1 MHLKKTRKSRKE
13 DTCTQISAK
22 INAKRVSC
30 WFVGAWM
37 KTSLQSYILYEEQR
51 ANEPLGIRRPLL
63 NIWNIYAALNF
74 FYIFPL
80 IFYARN
86 EFCLPEQFSSLSWIP
101 FENVGILWLWCCVSI
116 RSLLQTQTGHVKE
129 VLWLVLKAFKSSASV
144 MFPCAGN
151 VNEELRLRCDGEN
164 FKSQN
169 SSKPQ
174 TLPWLPLDQNYLCWT
189 VKGNKLS
196 SHRLF

>member
-1 MHLKKTRKSRKE
+1 MHLKKTRKSKKE

-101 FENVGILWLWCCVSI
+101 FENMWGFCGCGVVFLYAVYYRLKQDMWRRCSDLCS
-116 RSLLQTQTGHVKE
+116 RL
-129 VLWLVLKAFKSSASV
+129 LKAVQVLCFHVLGMWMKSYGFGV
-144 MFPCAGN
+144 
-151 VNEELRLRCDGEN
+151 
-164 FKSQN
+164 
-169 SSKPQ
+169 
-174 TLPWLPLDQNYLCWT
+174 T
-189 VKGNKLS
+189 VKTLNPRIPLS
-196 SHRLF
+196 RKCFRDFRLIKIISVEL